1 MKRYYLLLYI
11 LLYSLSS
18 FSQEWKRVEADTYSI
33 EIPTDWYTK
42 PIDKTK
48 RRAVELPA
56 KQERPAGP
64 LEEHNLRQQHHII
77 WRSPEM
83 KEISTMDKAMYLT
96 IRSYVSRDNSPIPFH
111 IVEKVAI
118 ASPVEVL
125 DTQRTECGNGKV
137 KVFILEKNLSIN
149 RGKIKWHNLCR
160 YSYLQQSEGIVH
172 AIEVSIREKH
182 LKEHPDKLKDIER
195 ILNSFEVK

>member
-1 MKRYYLLLYI
+1 MKHYHLLLYI

-42 PIDKTK
+42 SIDKTK

-56 KQERPAGP
+56 GQERPVGP

-77 WRSPEM
+77 WRSPET
-83 KEISTMDKAMYLT
+83 KEFSTIDKAMSLN

-111 IVEKVAI
+111 IVEEVAT
-118 ASPVEVL
+118 ASVLGVL
-125 DTQRTECGNGKV
+125 DTQREECGKGKV
-137 KVFILEKNLSIN
+137 KVVILEKNMEIHG
-149 RGKIKWHNLCR
+149 GKIKRYNLCR
-160 YSYLQQSEGIVH
+160 YIHLQQSEGIVH
-172 AIEVSIREKH
+172 AIEVRIREKH

>member
-1 MKRYYLLLYI
+1 MKCYHLLLYF

-33 EIPTDWYTK
+33 EIPADWFVK

-48 RRAVELPA
+48 RRVVELPA
-56 KQERPAGP
+56 GQEQPIGI

-77 WRSPEM
+77 WRSSET
-83 KEISTMDKAMYLT
+83 KEISTMDKSMFLN

-118 ASPVEVL
+118 ASPVKVL
-125 DTQRTECGNGKV
+125 NTQRKECGKGKV
-137 KVFILEKNLSIN
+137 KVVILEKNMEIHG
-149 RGKIKWHNLCR
+149 GKIKRYNLCR
-160 YSYLQQSEGIVH
+160 YIHLQQSEGIVH
-172 AIEVSIREKH
+172 AVEVKIKEKY